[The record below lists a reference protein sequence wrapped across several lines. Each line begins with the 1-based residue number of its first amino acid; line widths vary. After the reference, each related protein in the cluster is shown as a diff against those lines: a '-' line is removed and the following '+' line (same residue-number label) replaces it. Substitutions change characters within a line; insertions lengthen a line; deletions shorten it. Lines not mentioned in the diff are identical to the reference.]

1 MIPGTNLLRQAQTLI
16 RPTTVTY
23 FQFMGRTTNTI
34 GQDVSSYAPG
44 VAISANV
51 QAVKRAFYQRMG
63 LDYTKR
69 YIEIWTTTDTV
80 DLYRDRAGDQ
90 IEWEGRRYELMNE
103 EEWTPIDGW
112 NSALAVDVGAATP

>member
-1 MIPGTNLLRQAQTLI
+1 MIPGANVLRQAQTLI

-23 FQFMGRTTNTI
+23 FQFLGRTTNSV
-34 GQDVSSYAPG
+34 GQDVSNYAAG
-44 VAISANV
+44 LAIQANV
-51 QAVKRAFYQRMG
+51 QAIKRAFYHRMG

-69 YIEIWTTTDTV
+69 YIQLWTTTDTV

-103 EEWTPIDGW
+103 DEWTPIDGW
-112 NSALAVDVGAATP
+112 NSALGVDVGAATP